1 MIQQINH
8 LNLKQEIGLKQI
20 INHREN
26 IVPIV
31 TLNLKF
37 SILRSN
43 LCDHSDTYI
52 HVKEAIRVP
61 NTAGAGEAVNKTNKK
76 VIFKNCAPS
85 ILIAQA
91 K

>member
-43 LCDHSDTYI
+43 LCDHSDTHI

-85 ILIAQA
+85 TLIA
-91 K
+91 